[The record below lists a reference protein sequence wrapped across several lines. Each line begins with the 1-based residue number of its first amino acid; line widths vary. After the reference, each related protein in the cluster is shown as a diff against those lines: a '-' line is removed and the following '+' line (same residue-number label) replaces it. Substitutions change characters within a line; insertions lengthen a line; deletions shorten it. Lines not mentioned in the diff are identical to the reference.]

1 MAISIDLHA
10 ELVARRHQL
19 VAEIES
25 RLVQLCETNAEL
37 AKAAETKPLTKPGTV
52 KHAALA
58 AVRSGRCYLLDIT
71 EFVSIDMGRAVVK
84 NQVANELRVL
94 RSQGIL
100 LHADR
105 RWYLAEPGL
114 SGQFSDR

>member
-1 MAISIDLHA
+1 MAISIDMLA
-10 ELVARRHQL
+10 ELVALRHQL
-19 VAEIES
+19 VTEIES
-25 RLVQLCETNAEL
+25 RLVQLFEANAKL
-37 AKAAETKPLTKPGTV
+37 AKAAETKPLAKPGTV
-52 KHAALA
+52 KHATLA

-71 EFVSIDMGRAVVK
+71 ASVSIDMGRTVVK

-94 RSQGIL
+94 RNQGIL